1 MKQEKRRVWGAF
13 GGDEAVVWS
22 TAEEL
27 DSIVLEWLEEHKQK
41 IIKGKDQDFMDV
53 MLSAID
59 GADIAGF
66 DADTI
71 IKATCLA
78 MIYGGSDTTR
88 VTLTWTLSLLL
99 NNCQSLK
106 KVYEELDQHVGKG
119 RQLNEEFTED
129 CTVRGYHVPK
139 GTWLLVNLW
148 KIQTDPRVWA
158 DPMEVKPERFL
169 TTHKD
174 IDVRGQ
180 QFELTPFGSGRRACS
195 GINLGL
201 QTTLLTLASFLHW
214 FDVTT

>member
-1 MKQEKRRVWGAF
+1 M
-13 GGDEAVVWS
+13 DS

-119 RQLNEEFTED
+119 RQLNESD
-129 CTVRGYHVPK
+129 INNLVYLQATVKEAMRLCPPGP
-139 GTWLLVNLW
+139 L
-148 KIQTDPRVWA
+148 
-158 DPMEVKPERFL
+158 
-169 TTHKD
+169 
-174 IDVRGQ
+174 
-180 QFELTPFGSGRRACS
+180 
-195 GINLGL
+195 
-201 QTTLLTLASFLHW
+201 SF
-214 FDVTT
+214 